1 MSYVGQS
8 VHHTILVGA
17 SIVLAPDGLLLGT
30 VLAQEIKS
38 YSSVVSN
45 TETVPDQNT
54 GTRETARRGM
64 PTGKWWHV
72 PAKDR
77 VYLPGGGDEHIW
89 RFDHDLWQRDQHDV

>member
-17 SIVLAPDGLLLGT
+17 SIVLAPDELLLGT

-45 TETVPDQNT
+45 TETVPDQNSVFAFSNAPPHESKQNAT
-54 GTRETARRGM
+54 
-64 PTGKWWHV
+64 
-72 PAKDR
+72 
-77 VYLPGGGDEHIW
+77 
-89 RFDHDLWQRDQHDV
+89 FS

>member
-54 GTRETARRGM
+54 GTRETSILRCPAWNADREMVARS
-64 PTGKWWHV
+64 GK
-72 PAKDR
+72 R
-77 VYLPGGGDEHIW
+77 SCLPS
-89 RFDHDLWQRDQHDV
+89 RRR